1 VTKPSKGAAVFFI
14 FFGLMFLVPGLLSL
28 FTFLASSGNHSAS
41 STIASVAIA
50 LFISAIG
57 AGFLFVAVAGYG
69 RVKRQAAIEEANPA
83 SPWLWRT
90 DWASRKAEN
99 QRRKTEITTWV
110 MCIFSN
116 MVMIPVVVASVPQL
130 ARHKDPRAFLVL
142 GFALIGVILFVV
154 ALRATLRRRR
164 FGNTYFEFYSLP
176 FSPGGRLAGRIHL
189 QLEANA
195 AHGVDLRLSCVR
207 RRISGSGNSRSTSET
222 VLWQTEQNVPS
233 GALGMDPLGKTI
245 PVDFA
250 IPSDAYVT
258 DHDNSSDQ
266 VLWRLHAQADLPG
279 IDYADD
285 FELPVFKTTFS
296 AAETPADSS
305 PETFGFAAGSS
316 GDSDAAPVAAP
327 AHPKVII
334 SSEGGGTEFFFP
346 AFRTPSRALFLLVF
360 TAIWTVVVYFL
371 LRSSAPWF
379 FAVVFGFFDVLM
391 IFAVFHVVLGT
402 SRIRVGNGELSSTT
416 RVLGIGS
423 TKRFSFSEI
432 DAIVAVTSGQQGGN
446 PAQSMYAIRL
456 RTKNGRRITLADE
469 IASRQEARW
478 IVSQIET
485 LAGLKV
491 DTHVELDAVYGP
503 PPQPGQ
509 AGSGQPGQP
518 LFGAARVGSVAI
530 GWRQSRPQSR
540 TSTVIS
546 LAMFVAFAG
555 GMFAWQGWRF
565 STLKSLA
572 SASRANKARA
582 NGQRLAATPN
592 VVPLLHIARATMTDA
607 DAERV
612 MALPAQEQAEELLE
626 RAIGHDRRSLDLFEQ
641 QVEGWVGHIRLTDH
655 MRQLERRSEFS
666 SDLRVRYANGD
677 INLTLDGWQKNEQA
691 AEMLIERAHTDL
703 DYRPAAVYFLG
714 MLAGRGIAYERI
726 HPVLLDY
733 AKHDPDSSVRLWA
746 VEGMRYLRKG
756 EALDELFESFTHDP
770 SNNVRE
776 RAGCNLSDCG
786 NFTRLQRMRMV
797 PKFLDLVADPGTSA
811 QMKNWSYLALREIT
825 DANVPVDP
833 RAWRN
838 WYQDHGSEKLAEFE
852 RLDWWQVR
860 GDE

>member
-28 FTFLASSGNHSAS
+28 FTFLGNSRNQSTSG
-41 STIASVAIA
+41 TIASAAIA
-50 LFISAIG
+50 LLISAIG

-69 RVKRQAAIEEANPA
+69 RLKRQAAIEEANPA
-83 SPWLWRT
+83 SPWLWRK
-90 DWASRKAEN
+90 DWASRKAET
-99 QRRKTEITTWV
+99 QSKKSEITAWV
-110 MCIFSN
+110 ICIFSN
-116 MVMIPVVVASVPQL
+116 VVMIPVAVTVVPQL
-130 ARHKDPRAFLVL
+130 ARRHDPRVFLVL
-142 GFALIGVILFVV
+142 AFGLIGVILFVV
-154 ALRATLRRRR
+154 ALRATLRRSR

-189 QLEANA
+189 KLDSNA

-207 RRISGSGNSRSTSET
+207 KMTAGSGDSRSTSET
-222 VLWQTEQNVPS
+222 VLWQTEQNVPY
-233 GALGMDPLGKTI
+233 GAMGMDPLGRTI

-258 DHDNSSDQ
+258 DNDNSSDQ
-266 VLWRLHAQADLPG
+266 VLWLLHAQAELPG

-285 FELPVFKTTFS
+285 FELPVFKTSFS
-296 AAETPADSS
+296 VEQAPADSS
-305 PETFGFAAGSS
+305 SETFGFAAGTP
-316 GDSDAAPVAAP
+316 GDSNAAPVAAP

-334 SSEGGGTEFFFP
+334 SSQDGGTEFYFP
-346 AFRTPSRALFLLVF
+346 AFRTPSRALFLLIF

-371 LRSSAPWF
+371 FRSSAPWF
-379 FAVVFGFFDVLM
+379 FAVVFGFFDVLLILAM
-391 IFAVFHVVLGT
+391 FHVVLGT

-432 DAIVAVTSGQQGGN
+432 DAIVAVTSAAPGGN
-446 PAQSMYAIRL
+446 QGQSTYAMRL
-456 RTKNGRRITLADE
+456 RTKDGRRITLADE

-485 LAGLKV
+485 LAGLKI
-491 DTHVELDAVYGP
+491 DTHVELDSPYGP

-518 LFGAARVGSVAI
+518 LFGSLRAGSLAM
-530 GWRQSRPQSR
+530 GWQQSRPQSR

-546 LAMFVAFAG
+546 LAMFVVFAG
-555 GMFAWQGWRF
+555 GMFLWQGWRF
-565 STLKSLA
+565 STLKAVA
-572 SASRANKARA
+572 SRSRANKAPA
-582 NGQRLAATPN
+582 NRQRVAATAN
-592 VVPLLHIARATMTDA
+592 IIAPHRAAAVTMTEA

-612 MALPAQEQAEELLE
+612 VALPAQEQAEELLE
-626 RAIGHDRRSLDLFEQ
+626 RAIGHDQRSLDLFEQ
-641 QVEGWVGHIRLTDH
+641 QVESWVGHIRLTEH

-691 AEMLIERAHTDL
+691 AEMLIDRAQTDL
-703 DYRPAAVYFLG
+703 HYRPAAVYFLG
-714 MLAGRGIAYERI
+714 MLAGRDIAYDRI

-733 AKHDPDSSVRLWA
+733 AKHDPDASVRLWA
-746 VEGMRYLRKG
+746 VEGMRYLRKN

-797 PKFLDLVADPGTSA
+797 PKFLDLVAEPSTNA
-811 QMKNWSYLALREIT
+811 QMRNWSYMALREIT

-833 RAWRN
+833 LAWRN
-838 WYQDHGSEKLAEFE
+838 WYRDHGSEKLAEFE

>member
-1 VTKPSKGAAVFFI
+1 VTKPSKGAAAFFI

-28 FTFLASSGNHSAS
+28 LTFLGSSRKQSTS
-41 STIASVAIA
+41 STIAGAAIA
-50 LFISAIG
+50 LFVSAIG

-69 RVKRQAAIEEANPA
+69 RLKRQAAIEEANPA

-99 QRRKTEITTWV
+99 QRKKTEITAWV
-110 MCIFSN
+110 LCIFSN
-116 MVMIPVVVASVPQL
+116 MVMIPVAVTIVPQL
-130 ARHKDPRAFLVL
+130 VRHQDPRAFLVL
-142 GFALIGVILFVV
+142 VFALVGVILFVV

-189 QLEANA
+189 QLDSDA
-195 AHGVDLRLSCVR
+195 ALGVDLRLSCVR
-207 RRISGSGNSRSTSET
+207 KMITGSGDSRRTSET
-222 VLWQTEQNVPS
+222 VLWQTEQSVPY
-233 GALGMDPLGKTI
+233 GAMGMDPLGRTI

-266 VLWRLHAQADLPG
+266 VLWLLHAQADLPG
-279 IDYADD
+279 IDYSDD

-296 AAETPADSS
+296 AAQAPADSS
-305 PETFGFAAGSS
+305 SETFGFAAGSS
-316 GDSDAAPVAAP
+316 SDSNAAPVAAP

-334 SSEGGGTEFFFP
+334 SSADGGTEFYFP
-346 AFRTPSRALFLLVF
+346 AFRTPSRALVLLVF

-371 LRSSAPWF
+371 FRSSAPWF
-379 FAVVFGFFDVLM
+379 FPVVFGFFDVLM

-446 PAQSMYAIRL
+446 QGQSMYAIRL
-456 RTKNGRRITLADE
+456 RTKNGRRTTLADE

-485 LAGLKV
+485 LAGLKI
-491 DTHVELDAVYGP
+491 DTHVEPDALYGP
-503 PPQPGQ
+503 PPQPGL
-509 AGSGQPGQP
+509 P
-518 LFGAARVGSVAI
+518 LFNSSRPPARV
-530 GWRQSRPQSR
+530 
-540 TSTVIS
+540 STAIS
-546 LAMFVAFAG
+546 LAMFALCVA

-565 STLKSLA
+565 ATLKSVA
-572 SASRANKARA
+572 SASRADKARA
-582 NGQRLAATPN
+582 NGQRVAVTAN
-592 VVPLLHIARATMTDA
+592 VVPPRHMVRATMTHA
-607 DAERV
+607 DEERV
-612 MALPAQEQAEELLE
+612 LALPAQQQAEEMLE
-626 RAIGHDRRSLDLFEQ
+626 RALGHDQRSLDLFEQ
-641 QVEGWVGHIRLTDH
+641 QVDSWVGHIRLTDH

-666 SDLRVRYANGD
+666 NDLRVRYANGD
-677 INLTLDGWQKNEQA
+677 INLALDGWQKNEQA
-691 AEMLIERAHTDL
+691 AEMLIERAQTDL

-714 MLAGRGIAYERI
+714 MLAGRDIAYDRI

-733 AKHDPDSSVRLWA
+733 AKHDKDASVRLWA
-746 VEGMRYLRKG
+746 VEGMRYLQKD
-756 EALDELFESFTHDP
+756 EALDELFESFTEDP

-776 RAGCNLSDCG
+776 RAGCNL
-786 NFTRLQRMRMV
+786 
-797 PKFLDLVADPGTSA
+797 AD
-811 QMKNWSYLALREIT
+811 
-825 DANVPVDP
+825 
-833 RAWRN
+833 
-838 WYQDHGSEKLAEFE
+838 
-852 RLDWWQVR
+852 
-860 GDE
+860 

>member
-1 VTKPSKGAAVFFI
+1 VTKPSRGAAVFFI
-14 FFGLMFLVPGLLSL
+14 FFGLMFLVPGLLAL
-28 FTFLASSGNHSAS
+28 FTFLANSRNHSTS
-41 STIASVAIA
+41 GTIASAAIA

-69 RVKRQAAIEEANPA
+69 RLKRQAAIEEANPA

-99 QRRKTEITTWV
+99 QSKKTEITAWV
-110 MCIFSN
+110 LCIFSN
-116 MVMIPVVVASVPQL
+116 MVTIPVVVTTVPQL
-130 ARHKDPRAFLVL
+130 ARSHDPRAFLVL

-154 ALRATLRRRR
+154 ALRATLRRSR

-189 QLEANA
+189 KLDSNPTQ
-195 AHGVDLRLSCVR
+195 GVALRLSCVR
-207 RRISGSGNSRSTSET
+207 KMITGSGDSRSTSET
-222 VLWQTEQNVPS
+222 VLWQAEQNVPY
-233 GALGMDPLGKTI
+233 GAMGLDPRGRTI

-258 DHDNSSDQ
+258 DNDNSSDQ
-266 VLWRLHAQADLPG
+266 VLWLLHAQADLPG
-279 IDYADD
+279 IDYSDD
-285 FELPVFKTTFS
+285 FELPVFKTSFS
-296 AAETPADSS
+296 VEQAQADSAS
-305 PETFGFAAGSS
+305 EAFGFRAGTP
-316 GDSDAAPVAAP
+316 GDSNAAPVAAP

-334 SSEGGGTEFFFP
+334 SLQDGGTEFYFP
-346 AFRTPSRALFLLVF
+346 AFRTPSRALFLLIF

-371 LRSSAPWF
+371 FRSSAPWF
-379 FAVVFGFFDVLM
+379 FAVVFGFFDVLL
-391 IFAVFHVVLGT
+391 IFAMFHVVLGT
-402 SRIRVGNGELSSTT
+402 SRIRVGNGELISTT

-423 TKRFSFSEI
+423 TKRFSFSAI
-432 DAIVAVTSGQQGGN
+432 DAIVAVTSGGQGGN
-446 PAQSMYAIRL
+446 QGPSMYAIRL
-456 RTKNGRRITLADE
+456 RTKDRRRFTLADE
-469 IASRQEARW
+469 IANRLEARW

-485 LAGLKV
+485 LAGLKI
-491 DTHVELDAVYGP
+491 DTHVELDSPYGP

-509 AGSGQPGQP
+509 TGSGQPGQP
-518 LFGAARVGSVAI
+518 LFGSLQAGSVAM
-530 GWRQSRPQSR
+530 GWQRSRPQSR
-540 TSTVIS
+540 TSTLIS
-546 LAMFVAFAG
+546 FAMFVAFAG

-565 STLKSLA
+565 STLKSVA

-582 NGQRLAATPN
+582 SGQRVAATAN
-592 VVPLLHIARATMTDA
+592 VIALHRAARATMTDA
-607 DAERV
+607 DAERMV
-612 MALPAQEQAEELLE
+612 ALPAQEQAEELLE
-626 RAIGHDRRSLDLFEQ
+626 RAIGHDQRSLELFEQ
-641 QVEGWVGHIRLTDH
+641 QVESWVGHIRLTDH

-691 AEMLIERAHTDL
+691 AGMLIDRAQTDL
-703 DYRPAAVYFLG
+703 HYRPAAVYFLG
-714 MLAGRGIAYERI
+714 MLAGRGIAYDRI

-733 AKHDPDSSVRLWA
+733 AKHDPDASVRLWA
-746 VEGMRYLRKG
+746 VEGMRYLGKN

-797 PKFLDLVADPGTSA
+797 PKFLDLVADPSTNA
-811 QMKNWSYLALREIT
+811 QMKNWSYMALREIT

-833 RAWRN
+833 QAWKN
-838 WYQDHGSEKLAEFE
+838 WYRDHGSEKLAEFE

>member
-28 FTFLASSGNHSAS
+28 FTFLANSRNHSPSGTMA
-41 STIASVAIA
+41 AAAIA

-69 RVKRQAAIEEANPA
+69 RLKRQAATEEANPA

-90 DWASRKAEN
+90 DWASRRAEN
-99 QRRKTEITTWV
+99 RSKKTEITAWV
-110 MCIFSN
+110 ICIFYN
-116 MVMIPVVVASVPQL
+116 LVMIPVAATAVPQL
-130 ARHKDPRAFLVL
+130 ARHQDPRAFLVL
-142 GFALIGVILFVV
+142 GFGLIGVVLFVI
-154 ALRATLRRRR
+154 ALRSTLRRGR

-189 QLEANA
+189 KLDANA
-195 AHGVDLRLSCVR
+195 AHGLDLRLSCVR
-207 RRISGSGNSRSTSET
+207 KMITGSGNSRSTSET
-222 VLWQTEQNVPS
+222 VLWQTEQNVPY
-233 GALGMDPLGKTI
+233 GAMGMDPLGRTI

-266 VLWRLHAQADLPG
+266 VLWLLHAQADLPG
-279 IDYADD
+279 IDYSDD
-285 FELPVFKTTFS
+285 FELPVFKTTFC
-296 AAETPADSS
+296 AEQTPADSLS
-305 PETFGFAAGSS
+305 ETFGFTAGSS
-316 GDSDAAPVAAP
+316 SDSNAAPVAAP

-334 SSEGGGTEFFFP
+334 SSENGGTEFYFP

-371 LRSSAPWF
+371 FRSSAPWF
-379 FAVVFGFFDVLM
+379 FPVVFGFFDVLL
-391 IFAVFHVVLGT
+391 IFGVLHVVLGT

-423 TKRFSFSEI
+423 TKRFSFPEI

-446 PAQSMYAIRL
+446 PGQSMYAIRL
-456 RTKNGRRITLADE
+456 RTKDGRRITLADE

-485 LAGLKV
+485 LTGLKI
-491 DTHVELDAVYGP
+491 DTHVELDSPYGP

-509 AGSGQPGQP
+509 AGSGQPSQP
-518 LFGAARVGSVAI
+518 LCGSLQAGSVAI
-530 GWRQSRPQSR
+530 GWQRSRPPSR
-540 TSTVIS
+540 TSTAVS

-572 SASRANKARA
+572 SASRVNKARA
-582 NGQRLAATPN
+582 SGQRVATTAN
-592 VVPLLHIARATMTDA
+592 VVPPRHLALATMTDA

-612 MALPAQEQAEELLE
+612 LALPAQQQAEELLE
-626 RAIGHDRRSLDLFEQ
+626 RAIGHDQRSLDLFEQ
-641 QVEGWVGHIRLTDH
+641 QVASWIGHIRLTDH

-691 AEMLIERAHTDL
+691 AEMLIERAQKDL
-703 DYRPAAVYFLG
+703 PYRPAAVYFLG
-714 MLAGRGIAYERI
+714 MLAGRGIAYDRI
-726 HPVLLDY
+726 YPVLLDY
-733 AKHDPDSSVRLWA
+733 AKHDPDASVRLWA
-746 VEGMRYLRKG
+746 VEGMRYLQKD
-756 EALDELFESFTHDP
+756 EALDELFLSFTHDP

-797 PKFLDLVADPGTSA
+797 PKFLDLVADPSSNA

-838 WYQDHGSEKLAEFE
+838 WYGEHGSEKVAEFE

>member
-14 FFGLMFLVPGLLSL
+14 FFGLMFLVPGLLAL
-28 FTFLASSGNHSAS
+28 FTFLVNSRDHRTSG
-41 STIASVAIA
+41 TIVSVLIA

-69 RVKRQAAIEEANPA
+69 RLKKQAAIEEANPA

-99 QRRKTEITTWV
+99 QRKKTEITVWV
-110 MCIFSN
+110 AAIFAN
-116 MVMIPVVVASVPQL
+116 VVMIPVALTVVPQL
-130 ARHKDPRAFLVL
+130 ARHNDPRAFLVL
-142 GFALIGVILFVV
+142 GFALAGVILFVA

-189 QLEANA
+189 RLDRNA
-195 AHGVDLRLSCVR
+195 EHGVDLRLSCVR
-207 RRISGSGNSRSTSET
+207 QMITGSGDSRATSQT
-222 VLWQTEQNVPS
+222 VLWQTEQNVPNR
-233 GALGMDPLGKTI
+233 AMGMDPLGRTI

-250 IPSDAYVT
+250 VPSDAYVT

-266 VLWRLHAQADLPG
+266 VLWLLHAQADLPG
-279 IDYADD
+279 IDYSDD
-285 FELPVFKTTFS
+285 FELPVFKTTSS
-296 AAETPADSS
+296 ADQTPADSS
-305 PETFGFAAGSS
+305 SETFGFAAGSS
-316 GDSDAAPVAAP
+316 GDSNAAPVVAP
-327 AHPKVII
+327 AQSKVII
-334 SSEGGGTEFFFP
+334 TSQGGGTEFYFP
-346 AFRTPSRALFLLVF
+346 AFRTPSRALFLLAF
-360 TAIWTVVVYFL
+360 TAIWTAVVYFL
-371 LRSSAPWF
+371 FRSSAPWF
-379 FAVVFGFFDVLM
+379 FPVVFGFFDVLM

-402 SRIRVGNGELSSTT
+402 SRIRVGNGELTSTA

-423 TKRFSFSEI
+423 TKRFSFPEI
-432 DAIVAVTSGQQGGN
+432 DAIVAVTSGQQGRN
-446 PAQSMYAIRL
+446 QAQSMYAIRL
-456 RTKNGRRITLADE
+456 RTKDGRRTTLADE

-491 DTHVELDAVYGP
+491 NTHVELDTVYGP

-509 AGSGQPGQP
+509 P
-518 LFGAARVGSVAI
+518 LFNASRQPSRV
-530 GWRQSRPQSR
+530 
-540 TSTVIS
+540 STAIS
-546 LAMFVAFAG
+546 LAIFVLCVA

-565 STLKSLA
+565 ATLKSVA

-582 NGQRLAATPN
+582 NAERPAATAS
-592 VVPLLHIARATMTDA
+592 VVSLGHMAVATMTDA

-612 MALPAQEQAEELLE
+612 LALPAQQQAEELLE
-626 RAIGHDRRSLDLFEQ
+626 RALGHDQRSLGLFEQ
-641 QVEGWVGHIRLTDH
+641 QVESWVGHIRLTDH

-691 AEMLIERAHTDL
+691 AEMLIKRAQTDL
-703 DYRPAAVYFLG
+703 GYRPAAVYFLG
-714 MLAGRGIAYERI
+714 MLAGRGIAYDRI

-733 AKHDPDSSVRLWA
+733 AKHDPDASVRLWA
-746 VEGMRYLRKG
+746 VEGMRYLQKDQ
-756 EALDELFESFTHDP
+756 ALDELFESFTEDP

-797 PKFLDLVADPGTSA
+797 PKFIDLVADPSTNA
-811 QMKNWSYLALREIT
+811 QMKNWSYMALREIT

-833 RAWRN
+833 RAWSN
-838 WYQDHGSEKLAEFE
+838 WYRDHGSEKLAEFR

>member
-1 VTKPSKGAAVFFI
+1 
-14 FFGLMFLVPGLLSL
+14 M
-28 FTFLASSGNHSAS
+28 
-41 STIASVAIA
+41 
-50 LFISAIG
+50 
-57 AGFLFVAVAGYG
+57 
-69 RVKRQAAIEEANPA
+69 
-83 SPWLWRT
+83 
-90 DWASRKAEN
+90 
-99 QRRKTEITTWV
+99 
-110 MCIFSN
+110 
-116 MVMIPVVVASVPQL
+116 
-130 ARHKDPRAFLVL
+130 
-142 GFALIGVILFVV
+142 
-154 ALRATLRRRR
+154 
-164 FGNTYFEFYSLP
+164 
-176 FSPGGRLAGRIHL
+176 
-189 QLEANA
+189 
-195 AHGVDLRLSCVR
+195 
-207 RRISGSGNSRSTSET
+207 
-222 VLWQTEQNVPS
+222 
-233 GALGMDPLGKTI
+233 GMDPLGRTI

-266 VLWRLHAQADLPG
+266 VLWLLHAQADLPG
-279 IDYADD
+279 IDYSDD

-296 AAETPADSS
+296 AEQTPAESS
-305 PETFGFAAGSS
+305 SGSFGFAAGFSS
-316 GDSDAAPVAAP
+316 DSNAAPVAAP
-327 AHPKVII
+327 AHAKVII
-334 SSEGGGTEFFFP
+334 SSQGSGTEFYFP
-346 AFRTPSRALFLLVF
+346 AFRTPSRGLFLLIF

-371 LRSSAPWF
+371 FRSSAPWF
-379 FAVVFGFFDVLM
+379 FPVVFGFFDVLL

-402 SRIRVGNGELSSTT
+402 SRVRVGNGELAST
-416 RVLGIGS
+416 RHVLGIGP

-446 PAQSMYAIRL
+446 QGQSMYAIRL
-456 RTKNGRRITLADE
+456 RTKNGRRVTLADE

-485 LAGLKV
+485 LASLKT
-491 DTHVELDAVYGP
+491 DTHVEVDSPYGP

-518 LFGAARVGSVAI
+518 LRGSLQAGSVAI
-530 GWRQSRPQSR
+530 GWPQSR
-540 TSTVIS
+540 RPSRASTVIS

-565 STLKSLA
+565 STLKSVA
-572 SASRANKARA
+572 SASRSNKARA
-582 NGQRLAATPN
+582 PGQRVAATANLPRRD
-592 VVPLLHIARATMTDA
+592 IAARTMTDA

-612 MALPAQEQAEELLE
+612 IALPAQEQAEELLE
-626 RAIGHDRRSLDLFEQ
+626 RAIGHDQRSLDLFEQ
-641 QVEGWVGHIRLTDH
+641 QVASWVGHIRLTDH

-703 DYRPAAVYFLG
+703 HYRQAAVYFLG
-714 MLAGRGIAYERI
+714 MLAGRGIAYDRI

-733 AKHDPDSSVRLWA
+733 AKHDPDASVRLWA
-746 VEGMRYLRKG
+746 VEGMRYLRND

-797 PKFLDLVADPGTSA
+797 PKFLDLVADPSTNA
-811 QMKNWSYLALREIT
+811 QMKNWSYMALREIT

-833 RAWRN
+833 QAWRN
-838 WYQDHGSEKLAEFE
+838 WYGHHGLEKLAEFE